1 MHINILGSHKQ
12 RLISLCLGLAVWI
25 LIGKL
30 AYANDQYAGFPEP
43 QANFQQHTDK
53 VRRYL
58 QDTQMP
64 QREIND
70 VEFNLPFERL
80 ADVSQQYKG
89 KFLLIHGLNDSPYVF
104 SDVATMLTRRGYDV
118 RAILLPGHGNTPRA
132 QLNMSYKKWL
142 KAARQQFSLWDDGA
156 TPMYVGGFSMGG
168 VLATILALENDSI
181 EGLLLFSPAYKSTM
195 NHLLRWSGIYSRF
208 KPWVFGGMII
218 EDNPTKYNS
227 IPINGAAQ
235 YYNLTKV
242 LRHAWAKRS
251 KGKRRLSIPVLAVAS
266 VDDSVVDINFTID
279 WFNKRFASENKKL
292 IVYSND
298 TTLTDTQYVD
308 YRTSSHPEYRILN
321 QSHQS
326 VLMSADNPLFGEN
339 GSVLVCNGNDWPTF
353 SGCLYSDESH
363 WYGAQ
368 HTPSPDAVPVART
381 TFNPDFNVVFEEFDK
396 VFQ

>member
-1 MHINILGSHKQ
+1 MHIHSVGSPKQ
-12 RLISLCLGLAVWI
+12 REIALCLGLAVWI
-25 LIGKL
+25 LLGKL

-43 QANFQQHTDK
+43 QANFQQHIDK
-53 VRRYL
+53 VRQYL
-58 QDTQMP
+58 QDTQMS
-64 QREIND
+64 QRELKD

-104 SDVATMLTRRGYDV
+104 TDVATMLTKRGYDV

-142 KAARQQFSLWDDGA
+142 KAARQQFALWDDGV
-156 TPMYVGGFSMGG
+156 TPMYAGGFSMGG

-251 KGKRRLSIPVLAVAS
+251 KGQRRLSIPVLAVAS
-266 VDDSVVDINFTID
+266 ADDSVVDVSFTID
-279 WFNKRFASENKKL
+279 RFNRRFASENKKL
-292 IVYSND
+292 IVYSNN
-298 TTLTDTQYVD
+298 TMLVDTQHVE
-308 YRTSSHPEYRILN
+308 YRTSAYPENKILN

-326 VLMSADNPLFGEN
+326 VLMSADNPLFGKN

-353 SGCLYSDESH
+353 SGCLYSDENH

-381 TFNPDFNVVFEEFDK
+381 TFNPDFGALFEEFDK